1 MPRRFLVGNRIRER
15 RLALGLKQADV
26 ARAAGISSSYLNLI
40 EHNRRGIAGKVLLD
54 IAAALRI
61 DSASIL
67 EGADSALMREI
78 EAIATG
84 DVAVELDQA
93 EDLVTRFPG
102 WSRLLAQL
110 GTRVQ
115 ALEATVEGLS
125 DRLTHDP
132 FLSESL
138 HEMLS
143 SVTAIQ
149 ATSGIL
155 AQTQG
160 IEPLQQRRFQAN
172 IHDESARLSDLS
184 LSLVRYFDR
193 PADDVQ
199 ATSTPQDEVDFFLNA
214 NNHHFPALEGGAPAG
229 VEKVITGAKG
239 LVSHAARSIAQ
250 RVLWQYVDDANAMPL
265 ADFIA
270 HGHDVEFDTS
280 RLAQHFDVP
289 LARVFRRLAFLPQSD
304 TEPRFGLIQ
313 CDASG
318 AVLLRK
324 SLDGF
329 ALPRYGAACSLLPL
343 YQALGRP
350 HMAYRAV
357 LQTPDNINF
366 LAEAFCTYLGDPGFD
381 TPPILRATMLFRPY
395 QPLGGTAAAPVS
407 LPTLKIGPSCRVCPH
422 LACAARREPSIHAPQ
437 D

>member
-1 MPRRFLVGNRIRER
+1 MQRRFLVANRIRER
-15 RLALGLKQADV
+15 RLSLGLKQADV
-26 ARAAGISSSYLNLI
+26 ALAAGISPSYLNLI

-54 IAAALRI
+54 IAAALRV

-78 EAIATG
+78 EAVATG
-84 DVAVELDQA
+84 DVLVELDRA
-93 EDLVTRFPG
+93 EDMVTRFPG

-110 GTRVQ
+110 GSRVQ

-138 HEMLS
+138 HAMLS

-155 AQTQG
+155 AQTQEL
-160 IEPLQQRRFQAN
+160 EPLQQRRFQAN
-172 IHDESARLSDLS
+172 IYDESARLSDLS
-184 LSLVRYFDR
+184 QSLARYFDR

-199 ATSTPQDEVDFFLNA
+199 ATSTPLDEVDVFLSA
-214 NNHHFPALEGGAPAG
+214 NNHHFPALEVGTVGA
-229 VEKVITGAKG
+229 VEKVIAGGEG
-239 LVSHAARSIAQ
+239 LVSQAARSIA
-250 RVLWQYVDDANAMPL
+250 RGLLLQYVHDAETMPL
-265 ADFIA
+265 DAFLTT
-270 HGHDVEFDTS
+270 GRDVNFETS
-280 RLAQHFDVP
+280 RLAQHFGVALP
-289 LARVFRRLAFLPQSD
+289 SIFRRLAFLPQSEVD
-304 TEPRFGLIQ
+304 PRFGLIQ

-324 SLDGF
+324 SLHGF

-350 HMAYRAV
+350 HIAFRAV
-357 LQTPDNINF
+357 LQTPDDISVM
-366 LAEAFCTYLGDPGFD
+366 AEAFCIYLGDPGSD
-381 TPPILRATMLFRPY
+381 APPILRATMVIRPY
-395 QPLGGTAAAPVS
+395 QPLGRAGGSQNTLPVLRVGS
-407 LPTLKIGPSCRVCPH
+407 SCRVCPH
-422 LACAARREPSIHAPQ
+422 LACAARREPSIHAASN
-437 D
+437 